1 MKRRLA
7 GVLSLA
13 LAVSLTACGGGTAK
27 TPETAAKAAEA
38 GADQGGQ
45 ETKDAAGAEGK
56 QADAAAAQSDK
67 KPGDGG
73 KLVVY
78 SPNPLEFMDPLVAL
92 FQEQTGIEVELV
104 AAGTGELLKRIE
116 AEAAN
121 PLGDVLWSGTISTV
135 KPKMEYFEE
144 YVTVNDDMVVSDEYK
159 NSEGALT
166 RVALIPSILMVNT
179 ELAGDIKI
187 EGYQDLLNP
196 ELKGKIA
203 FCDPSQSSSA
213 WEHLV
218 NMLYAMGNGNPD
230 DGWAYVE
237 ELCKNLDGKLLG
249 SSSAVN
255 KGVADGEYT
264 VGLTFE
270 SGGTNYVIAG
280 APVEVR
286 YMEEGTIF
294 KPDGIYIIKGAKNLE
309 NAKKFLD
316 FATSKEA
323 QIIMQE
329 ECHSRTI
336 RKDTPASTILKSYAE
351 IKSIKD
357 DEAVVNESKKAW
369 LDKFKDIYTSVQ

>member
-1 MKRRLA
+1 MKKILA
-7 GVLSLA
+7 SVMSLVLAASLA
-13 LAVSLTACGGGTAK
+13 ACGSSGGGKTEPAANETQKEAAK
-27 TPETAAKAAEA
+27 TEAAKTEAAKTE
-38 GADQGGQ
+38 
-45 ETKDAAGAEGK
+45 
-56 QADAAAAQSDK
+56 AAQGEAAK
-67 KPGDGG
+67 TEAAKPGDGG

-135 KPKMEYFEE
+135 APKKEFFED
-144 YVTVNDDMVVSDEYK
+144 YVTVNDDMVVSDEYR
-159 NSEGALT
+159 NTEGPLT

-218 NMLYAMGNGNPD
+218 TMLYAMGNGNPD

-286 YMEEGTIF
+286 YMEEGTVF

-316 FATSKEA
+316 FATSEEA
-323 QIIMQE
+323 QIIMQD

-336 RKDTPASTILKSYAE
+336 RKDMPPSPVLKAYDE

-357 DEAVVNESKKAW
+357 DDEVVKENKKAW

>member
-7 GVLSLA
+7 GVLSLV
-13 LAVSLTACGGGTAK
+13 LAVSLTACGGGAAK

-45 ETKDAAGAEGK
+45 DTKDASGAEET
-56 QADAAAAQSDK
+56 QADAAAAQADK
-67 KPGDGG
+67 KVGDGG

-92 FQEQTGIEVELV
+92 FQEKTGIEVELV

-135 KPKMEYFEE
+135 KPKMEYFED

-159 NSEGALT
+159 NSEGPLT

-323 QIIMQE
+323 QVIMQE

-357 DEAVVNESKKAW
+357 DEAVVNENKKAW